1 MGTTRKRR
9 QFQDLFSDVLTYHG
23 ALNVASLA
31 DGAGATSAI
40 TVPGAALG
48 DFVLVSLGID
58 LVDMTVTGYVQAAN
72 TVEVRVQNESGAG
85 PVDLDSAT
93 LRIAVLKPASHAFF

>member
-23 ALNVASLA
+23 ALNVANLA
-31 DGAGATSAI
+31 DGAGATSSV

-48 DFVLVSLGID
+48 DFVLVSLAVD
-58 LVDMTVTGYVQAAN
+58 LQDMIVTGYVQAAD
-72 TVEVRVQNESGAG
+72 TVEVRVQNESTGA
-85 PVDLDSAT
+85 VDLASAT